1 MPEIEYAN
9 TALLSDGHSK
19 GITSIAFNADGTL
32 LATSGLDGAVC
43 VWDTKTWS
51 IQDIYYAKTPVTSLA
66 WFTENALVCGLQDGI
81 LSMLVK
87 DGAVSVTG
95 FWASVCPIEHLRF
108 SDNLLA
114 CGAQRELTVWHWQAD
129 RESYMLPAAD
139 DGDSTDDNSTEGEDV
154 EVLVTGVFWA
164 PSMLIVTYLNHGIRL
179 VDTETWTTVKTIQ
192 PRYSIAAASLS
203 PNGVYLAVSTLS
215 SGFAIYDLE
224 TSKVF
229 RKFKSDVGEEQ
240 RAIPVLFVHGGHA
253 IVGGSAVGRVNIWF
267 IDSERKLPSLRTPS
281 TYKCSG

>member
-1 MPEIEYAN
+1 MF
-9 TALLSDGHSK
+9 TASTVLL
-19 GITSIAFNADGTL
+19 IA
-32 LATSGLDGAVC
+32 
-43 VWDTKTWS
+43 
-51 IQDIYYAKTPVTSLA
+51 
-66 WFTENALVCGLQDGI
+66 I
-81 LSMLVK
+81 LI
-87 DGAVSVTG
+87 
-95 FWASVCPIEHLRF
+95 P
-108 SDNLLA
+108 
-114 CGAQRELTVWHWQAD
+114 
-129 RESYMLPAAD
+129 
-139 DGDSTDDNSTEGEDV
+139 
-154 EVLVTGVFWA
+154 
-164 PSMLIVTYLNHGIRL
+164 RL

-192 PRYSIAAASLS
+192 PRYSMYVVIAGISFGILTHQCSVSAAASLS

-281 TYKCSG
+281 TYKRSG